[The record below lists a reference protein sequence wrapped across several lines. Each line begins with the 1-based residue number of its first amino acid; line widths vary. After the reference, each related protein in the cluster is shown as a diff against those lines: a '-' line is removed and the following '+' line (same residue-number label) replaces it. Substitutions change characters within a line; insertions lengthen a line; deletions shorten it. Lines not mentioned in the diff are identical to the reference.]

1 MRDPHTFLVQ
11 YTAFMTVLSRVLF
24 GKDHQMNFG
33 DFVHR
38 HTCKVEELEREGSL
52 AYWEASLSGSGD
64 DYERYS
70 ATLKKLEKIYADR
83 NDFEFIKKARE
94 SERFK
99 DPQLRRIAD
108 ILYLKFLGNQVDDD
122 LLERMVDL
130 SSEIDNKFSVYRPKV
145 EGKEIST
152 NDVYNILKE
161 SRDSGYRRSVWE
173 ASKDVGAAVNEK
185 FLELIRLRN
194 ESAEKVGFEN
204 YYAMAMI
211 LEEQNEEKLV
221 GIFDELDGL
230 TREPFRRF
238 KEKLDL
244 ELSEIYGTAPSEIMP
259 WHYHD
264 PYFQELPAIGEG
276 DFDHY
281 YKGKDIVGLAADF
294 YSGIGMPVEDIL
306 SRSDLYERTGKNPHA
321 FCTDIDRKGDIRIL
335 GNIVDNNQW
344 MDTLLHELGHGVYDK
359 YVDSDLPWLIRVY
372 PHLCVTEASAM
383 YFGRLSHD
391 PMWMKEA
398 LGLSDE
404 TAEKISMPLRNAIRN
419 KQLIFARWVQVM
431 FHFEREMYRNPGQ
444 DLSALWWDL
453 KERFQMV
460 RRPEGR
466 NKPDYASKIHIISS
480 PVYYHNYMLGE
491 LIASQFDH
499 YLSAAVLT
507 PENGRGIYGNRA
519 VGEYFREKVYRPGN
533 IVPWDEHVEIATGE
547 SLTARYFV
555 DQFVKE

>member
-1 MRDPHTFLVQ
+1 MDFRDFAEQHT
-11 YTAFMTVLSRVLF
+11 R
-24 GKDHQMNFG
+24 
-33 DFVHR
+33 
-38 HTCKVEELEREGSL
+38 KVEDIEREGRL
-52 AYWEASLSGSGD
+52 AYWNASRSGRED
-64 DYERYS
+64 DYLRYA

-83 NDFEFIKKARE
+83 NDFEFIKKAKE
-94 SERFK
+94 SKRFD
-99 DPQLRRIAD
+99 DPQLKRIAD
-108 ILYLKFLGNQVDDD
+108 ILYLKYLGNQVDDD
-122 LLERMVDL
+122 LLEQMVDL

-152 NDVYNILKE
+152 NDVYNVLKE

-173 ASKDVGAAVNEK
+173 ASKDVGLVVNEK
-185 FLELIRLRN
+185 LLELIRLRN
-194 ESAEKVGFEN
+194 KSARKVGFEN
-204 YYAMAMI
+204 YYVMAMV
-211 LEEQNEEKLV
+211 LGEQNEKELV
-221 GIFDELDGL
+221 RIFDELDEL

-244 ELSEIYGTAPSEIMP
+244 ELSELYGIDPSEIMP

-264 PYFQELPAIGEG
+264 PYFQELPAIGKG

-335 GNIVDNNQW
+335 CNIVDNNQW
-344 MDTLLHELGHGVYDK
+344 MDTILHELGHGVYDK
-359 YVDSDLPWLIRVY
+359 HIDSELPWLIRVY
-372 PHLCVTEASAM
+372 PHLCTTEASAM

-391 PMWMKEA
+391 PMWMKDA

-404 TAEKISMPLRNAIRN
+404 ETNKISPSLKNAIRN
-419 KQLIFARWVQVM
+419 KQLIFTRWVQVM
-431 FHFEREMYRNPGQ
+431 FHFEREMYRDPGQ
-444 DLSALWWDL
+444 NLSALWWDL

-466 NKPDYASKIHIISS
+466 NKPDYAAKIHIISA

-491 LIASQFDH
+491 LIASQFHHD
-499 YLSAAVLT
+499 LSSEVLT

-519 VGEYFREKVYRPGN
+519 VGGYFREKVYKPGS
-533 IVPWDEHVEIATGE
+533 IVPWDEHVKIATGE

-555 DQFVKE
+555 EQFVKE

>member
-1 MRDPHTFLVQ
+1 MD
-11 YTAFMTVLSRVLF
+11 
-24 GKDHQMNFG
+24 FG
-33 DFVHR
+33 DFVYQ

-52 AYWEASLSGSGD
+52 AYWEASRSGNGD

-70 ATLKKLEKIYADR
+70 ATLKKLEKIYADKK
-83 NDFEFIKKARE
+83 DFEFIKKAKE
-94 SERFK
+94 SGRFEA
-99 DPQLRRIAD
+99 PEMRRIAD
-108 ILYLKFLGNQVDDD
+108 ILYLKYLGNQFDDD

-130 SSEIDNKFSVYRPKV
+130 SSEIDKQFSVYRPKV
-145 EGKEIST
+145 GGKEIST
-152 NDVYNILKE
+152 NDVYSILKE
-161 SRDSGYRRSVWE
+161 SRDSEYRRSVWE
-173 ASKDVGAAVNEK
+173 ASKDVGPAVNEK

-194 ESAEKVGFEN
+194 ESAEKVGFKN
-204 YYAMAMI
+204 YYAMAMV

-221 GIFDELDGL
+221 GIFDELDEL

-238 KEKLDL
+238 KERLDH
-244 ELSEIYGTAPSEIMP
+244 ELSELYGTAASEIMP

-306 SRSDLYERTGKNPHA
+306 SRSDLYERAGKNPHA
-321 FCTDIDRKGDIRIL
+321 FCTDIDRQGDIRIL
-335 GNIVDNNQW
+335 CNIVDNNQW
-344 MDTLLHELGHGVYDK
+344 MDTILHELGHGVYDK
-359 YVDSDLPWLIRVY
+359 YVGSDLPWLIRVY
-372 PHLCVTEASAM
+372 PHLCTTEASAM

-391 PMWMKEA
+391 PMWMKDA
-398 LGLSDE
+398 LGLDDE
-404 TAEKISMPLRNAIRN
+404 ETEKISLPMKNAIRY

-431 FHFEREMYRNPGQ
+431 FHFEREMYRDPLQ

-491 LIASQFDH
+491 LIASQFHH
-499 YLSAAVLT
+499 YLSAGVLT
-507 PENGRGIYGNRA
+507 KENGMGIYGNKA

-533 IVPWDEHVEIATGE
+533 IVPWDEHVETATGE
-547 SLTARYFV
+547 PLTARYFV
-555 DQFVKE
+555 EQFVKE